1 MVQLRKKVEKAL
13 IRILKEMNVQELRET
28 ADFALF
34 LKTRSR
40 IDPAQAYF
48 WTRRWQAMEQ
58 RVQLDKLR
66 GRILGNG
73 SVESLLRALK
83 A

>member
-1 MVQLRKKVEKAL
+1 MVQLRKKVERAL
-13 IRILKEMNVQELRET
+13 IHMLREMSTQELRET

-40 IDPAQAYF
+40 IDPSQAYF
-48 WTRRWQAMEQ
+48 WTKKWQIMERRIEE
-58 RVQLDKLR
+58 DKSR
-66 GRILGNG
+66 GRVLGDG
-73 SVESLLRALK
+73 SIESLLQALK